1 MEDDISHLYIAL
13 SNRTRLDIPNQRDD
27 TSLHQDNDSSKLI
40 PIANKK
46 KKLFKLNN
54 TPFFYFSI
62 PSGSFENLILDCQS
76 PQEILLYRVHC
87 LST

>member
-46 KKLFKLNN
+46 KIIQIEQHPLFL
-54 TPFFYFSI
+54 F
-62 PSGSFENLILDCQS
+62 LD
-76 PQEILLYRVHC
+76 
-87 LST
+87 TFW

>member
-46 KKLFKLNN
+46 KNYSN
-54 TPFFYFSI
+54 
-62 PSGSFENLILDCQS
+62 
-76 PQEILLYRVHC
+76 
-87 LST
+87 